1 MVKGENAMIKPIRF
15 DCVPVLPTVYG
26 DALSYY
32 EEVCK
37 MTEKMNEIIEDINT
51 NLSKYF
57 DENFNKFMMDA
68 VYDEANER
76 IVLSKKVIVSS
87 DVHSYDADT
96 NTIKVG

>member
-1 MVKGENAMIKPIRF
+1 MIKPIKLG
-15 DCVPVLPTVYG
+15 CTPILPTAYG

-32 EEVCK
+32 EEVCQ
-37 MTEKMNEIIEDINT
+37 MVEKMNEIIEDINT

-68 VYDEANER
+68 VYDETNER
-76 IVLSKKVIVSS
+76 IVLSKNVVIATSS
-87 DVHSYDADT
+87 DVHSYDANT